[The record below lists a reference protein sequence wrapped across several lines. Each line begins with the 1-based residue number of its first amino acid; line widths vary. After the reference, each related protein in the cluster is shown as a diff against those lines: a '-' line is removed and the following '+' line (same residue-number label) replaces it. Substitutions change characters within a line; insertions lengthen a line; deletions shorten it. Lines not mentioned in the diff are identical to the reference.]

1 MSESLLDHL
10 RSTDGLL
17 FDNLFAEFSLGD
29 DASLHIEVMDGRDLK
44 RWDFT
49 PAHLGAAHL
58 DPVNKTWQLAN
69 DHSSHHIVCLSGLHA
84 GNDDDDE
91 TEAP

>member
-17 FDNLFAEFSLGD
+17 FDSFFADFRLGD
-29 DASLHIEVMDGRDLK
+29 DASLHVEVMDGRDLK

-49 PAHLGAAHL
+49 PAHLAAAHL
-58 DPVNKTWQLAN
+58 DPVSKTWQLAN
-69 DHSSHHIVCLSGLHA
+69 EQSSHQLVCLSGLHA
-84 GNDDDDE
+84 QNDDDDE

>member
-1 MSESLLDHL
+1 MSDALLDHL

-17 FDNLFAEFSLGD
+17 FDHLFADFSLGD
-29 DASLHIEVMDGRDLK
+29 DASLHVEVMDGRDLK

-49 PAHLGAAHL
+49 SQHLAAAQW
-58 DPVNKTWQLAN
+58 DPVSKAWQLAN
-69 DHSSHHIVCLSGLHA
+69 EQSSHQLFCLSGLHA

-91 TEAP
+91 TESP